1 MFEDEY
7 FECGEDCNGY
17 FIEVKLKDFL
27 IYTRRFQEKFPLHI
41 FDSSFP
47 HWKGA
52 RRRIKVIKSFFDPPK
67 YFNQGMACIGKRH
80 RPPWKW
86 LLIGP
91 KNSGTSVHINPLGT
105 SAWNRLLYGEKL
117 WLLFP
122 PVSPADVLKLNS
134 KECYLEEASYWITLV
149 YPRTQCN
156 SWPHECEPLIVF

>member
-1 MFEDEY
+1 MNTLKR
-7 FECGEDCNGY
+7 GEDCNGY
-17 FIEVKLKDFL
+17 SIEGKLKDFL
-27 IYTRRFQEKFPLHI
+27 INTRRFQEKFPLYI

-52 RRRIKVIKSFFDPPK
+52 RRGIKVIKSFFDPPK
-67 YFNQGMACIGKRH
+67 YFKQDYMACIGKRH

-91 KNSGTSVHINPLGT
+91 KNSGTSVHIDPLGT

-122 PVSPADVLKLNS
+122 PVTPADVLKLNS

-156 SWPHECEPLIVF
+156 CWPHEWELLIVF